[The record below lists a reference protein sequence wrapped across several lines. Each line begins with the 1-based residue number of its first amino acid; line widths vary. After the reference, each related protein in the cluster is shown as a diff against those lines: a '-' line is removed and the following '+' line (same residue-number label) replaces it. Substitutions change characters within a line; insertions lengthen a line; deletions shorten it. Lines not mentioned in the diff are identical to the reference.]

1 MHRHRVSTTDI
12 FRIEAHQET
21 EARQRDSESEENT
34 FPMPYKPTHK
44 PTSPRSY
51 SGTCNL
57 LPLPRASGSSSTPR
71 DPTLR
76 ESVDQSYDRRKAY
89 YVPYPPLESRV
100 SIERARFIGL
110 QNAAKCIQAGLPYYL
125 SSRRIEYGVPVRPRP
140 RHSLFGV
147 AIGDMKRKQ
156 DQLEQLAFN
165 GRVEKKPRLEII
177 DDETDPDC
185 AKRGYGSMVLDLPAG
200 EIISYDK
207 YKERQGSGPQGKEP
221 STELRGILKATPP
234 VKLYSYNKEDWPSV
248 PETPPSPK
256 LAPKI
261 AVPAEECRAIYN
273 SVPDSRLDKEA
284 LSLSLTHVAPTPDTP
299 PIRASEDLAEEL
311 FAAFQELPVK
321 SLDENDWTDYRE
333 RPNSR
338 VAPNISLDDVYGS
351 FKKLRNFAIR
361 AQLKEQEEQTP
372 VEAQPSISPS
382 EDHIERA
389 DCTLMHGKSLGDAL
403 SPLITS
409 H

>member
-140 RHSLFGV
+140 ATHSS
-147 AIGDMKRKQ
+147 A
-156 DQLEQLAFN
+156 
-165 GRVEKKPRLEII
+165 
-177 DDETDPDC
+177 
-185 AKRGYGSMVLDLPAG
+185 
-200 EIISYDK
+200 
-207 YKERQGSGPQGKEP
+207 
-221 STELRGILKATPP
+221 
-234 VKLYSYNKEDWPSV
+234 
-248 PETPPSPK
+248 
-256 LAPKI
+256 
-261 AVPAEECRAIYN
+261 
-273 SVPDSRLDKEA
+273 
-284 LSLSLTHVAPTPDTP
+284 
-299 PIRASEDLAEEL
+299 
-311 FAAFQELPVK
+311 
-321 SLDENDWTDYRE
+321 
-333 RPNSR
+333 
-338 VAPNISLDDVYGS
+338 
-351 FKKLRNFAIR
+351 
-361 AQLKEQEEQTP
+361 
-372 VEAQPSISPS
+372 
-382 EDHIERA
+382 
-389 DCTLMHGKSLGDAL
+389 
-403 SPLITS
+403 
-409 H
+409 